1 MSINDNIAQNLNNF
15 MKEKNISANT
25 IAKVGSVTPS
35 TITRFISREIKSLN
49 IETIQKIAAYYNEP
63 MDRFIQELKNISN
76 NSAEIITGSD
86 IAYISFYR
94 DIGVSA
100 GHGLDWDSDGQIL
113 SFPIPLSFLHSK
125 GIAPENALIVKVNG
139 DSMTPTLNDNDLV
152 VIDRNFSLSL
162 NGIYV
167 IKDNINGLRVKRLDK
182 DKDGN
187 LKVISDNKN
196 YETQVYSVAEMQDE
210 IIIILGKDFGQDK
223 GLFELFFKE
232 YGEDISQDLP
242 RYEQYERGR
251 NILYVAVTRAIKNL
265 RILYIDDLE
274 EIRHNIEKIFGK
286 AEAFPIQMT

>member
-1 MSINDNIAQNLNNF
+1 MG
-15 MKEKNISANT
+15 K
-25 IAKVGSVTPS
+25 
-35 TITRFISREIKSLN
+35 
-49 IETIQKIAAYYNEP
+49 
-63 MDRFIQELKNISN
+63 FIQELKKTHNTG
-76 NSAEIITGSD
+76 SAEIITGSD

-139 DSMTPTLNDNDLV
+139 DSMSPTLNDNDLV
-152 VIDRNFSLSL
+152 VIDKNFSLSL

-196 YETQVYSVAEMQDE
+196 YETQIYSVAEMQDNT
-210 IIIILGKDFGQDK
+210 ITILGK
-223 GLFELFFKE
+223 
-232 YGEDISQDLP
+232 
-242 RYEQYERGR
+242 
-251 NILYVAVTRAIKNL
+251 VTA
-265 RILYIDDLE
+265 
-274 EIRHNIEKIFGK
+274 KIAGV
-286 AEAFPIQMT
+286 

>member
-1 MSINDNIAQNLNNF
+1 MSINDNIAQNLTNF

-35 TITRFISREIKSLN
+35 TITRFLSREIKSLN

-63 MDRFIQELKNISN
+63 MGKFIQELKKTQNTG
-76 NSAEIITGSD
+76 SAEIITGSD

-139 DSMTPTLNDNDLV
+139 DSMSPTLNDNDLV

-196 YETQVYSVAEMQDE
+196 YETQIYSVAEMQDNT
-210 IIIILGKDFGQDK
+210 IIILGK
-223 GLFELFFKE
+223 
-232 YGEDISQDLP
+232 
-242 RYEQYERGR
+242 
-251 NILYVAVTRAIKNL
+251 VTA
-265 RILYIDDLE
+265 
-274 EIRHNIEKIFGK
+274 KIAGV
-286 AEAFPIQMT
+286 

>member
-25 IAKVGSVTPS
+25 IAKVGCVTPS
-35 TITRFISREIKSLN
+35 TITRFLSREIKSLN

-63 MDRFIQELKNISN
+63 MGKFIQELKKTHNTG
-76 NSAEIITGSD
+76 SAEIITGSD

-139 DSMTPTLNDNDLV
+139 DSMSPTLNDNDLV
-152 VIDRNFSLSL
+152 VIDKNFSLSL

-196 YETQVYSVAEMQDE
+196 YETQIYSVAEMQDNT
-210 IIIILGKDFGQDK
+210 ITILGK
-223 GLFELFFKE
+223 
-232 YGEDISQDLP
+232 
-242 RYEQYERGR
+242 
-251 NILYVAVTRAIKNL
+251 VTA
-265 RILYIDDLE
+265 
-274 EIRHNIEKIFGK
+274 KIAGV
-286 AEAFPIQMT
+286 

>member
-1 MSINDNIAQNLNNF
+1 M
-15 MKEKNISANT
+15 
-25 IAKVGSVTPS
+25 
-35 TITRFISREIKSLN
+35 REIKSLN

-63 MDRFIQELKNISN
+63 MDRFIQELKKTSC

-100 GHGLDWDSDGQIL
+100 GHGLEWDSDGQIL

-139 DSMTPTLNDNDLV
+139 DSMAPTLNDNDLV
-152 VIDRNFSLSL
+152 VIDKNFSISL
-162 NGIYV
+162 NGVYV

-196 YETQVYSVAEMQDE
+196 YETQIYSAAEMQDE
-210 IIIILGKDFGQDK
+210 TITILGK
-223 GLFELFFKE
+223 
-232 YGEDISQDLP
+232 
-242 RYEQYERGR
+242 
-251 NILYVAVTRAIKNL
+251 VTA
-265 RILYIDDLE
+265 
-274 EIRHNIEKIFGK
+274 KIAGV
-286 AEAFPIQMT
+286 

>member
-1 MSINDNIAQNLNNF
+1 MSINDNIARNLNDF

-25 IAKVGSVTPS
+25 IAKVGCVTPS
-35 TITRFISREIKSLN
+35 TITRFLSREIKSLN

-63 MDRFIQELKNISN
+63 MGKFIQELKKSQNIG
-76 NSAEIITGSD
+76 SAEIITGSD

-113 SFPIPLSFLHSK
+113 SFPIPVSFLHSK

-139 DSMTPTLNDNDLV
+139 DSMSPTLNDNDLV
-152 VIDRNFSLSL
+152 VIDKNFSLSL

-196 YETQVYSVAEMQDE
+196 YETQIYSVAEMQDNT
-210 IIIILGKDFGQDK
+210 ITILGK
-223 GLFELFFKE
+223 
-232 YGEDISQDLP
+232 
-242 RYEQYERGR
+242 
-251 NILYVAVTRAIKNL
+251 VTA
-265 RILYIDDLE
+265 
-274 EIRHNIEKIFGK
+274 KIAGV
-286 AEAFPIQMT
+286 

>member
-15 MKEKNISANT
+15 MKDKNISANT
-25 IAKVGSVTPS
+25 IAKVGCVTPS
-35 TITRFISREIKSLN
+35 TITRFLSREIKSLN

-63 MDRFIQELKNISN
+63 MGKFIQELKKTHNTG
-76 NSAEIITGSD
+76 SAEIITGSD

-139 DSMTPTLNDNDLV
+139 DSMSPTLNDNDLV
-152 VIDRNFSLSL
+152 VIDKNFSLSL

-196 YETQVYSVAEMQDE
+196 YETQIYSVAEMQDNT
-210 IIIILGKDFGQDK
+210 ITILGK
-223 GLFELFFKE
+223 
-232 YGEDISQDLP
+232 
-242 RYEQYERGR
+242 
-251 NILYVAVTRAIKNL
+251 VTA
-265 RILYIDDLE
+265 
-274 EIRHNIEKIFGK
+274 KIAGV
-286 AEAFPIQMT
+286 

>member
-25 IAKVGSVTPS
+25 IAKVGCVTPS
-35 TITRFISREIKSLN
+35 TITRFLSREIKSLN

-63 MDRFIQELKNISN
+63 MGKFIQELKKTHHTG
-76 NSAEIITGSD
+76 SAEIITGSD

-139 DSMTPTLNDNDLV
+139 DSMSPTLNDNDLV
-152 VIDRNFSLSL
+152 VIDKNFSLSL

-196 YETQVYSVAEMQDE
+196 YETQIYSVAEMQDNT
-210 IIIILGKDFGQDK
+210 ITILGK
-223 GLFELFFKE
+223 
-232 YGEDISQDLP
+232 
-242 RYEQYERGR
+242 
-251 NILYVAVTRAIKNL
+251 VTA
-265 RILYIDDLE
+265 
-274 EIRHNIEKIFGK
+274 KIAGV
-286 AEAFPIQMT
+286 

>member
-63 MDRFIQELKNISN
+63 MDKFIQELKKTSS
-76 NSAEIITGSD
+76 NSAEIITCSD

-100 GHGLDWDSDGQIL
+100 GHGVDWDSDGQIL

-125 GIAPENALIVKVNG
+125 GITPENALIVKVNG
-139 DSMTPTLNDNDLV
+139 DSMTPTLSDNDLV

-196 YETQVYSVAEMQDE
+196 YETQIYSVAEMQDE
-210 IIIILGKDFGQDK
+210 TIIILGK
-223 GLFELFFKE
+223 
-232 YGEDISQDLP
+232 
-242 RYEQYERGR
+242 
-251 NILYVAVTRAIKNL
+251 VAA
-265 RILYIDDLE
+265 
-274 EIRHNIEKIFGK
+274 KIAG
-286 AEAFPIQMT
+286 I